1 MSPRGLLPGAH
12 SAAKGGQELV
22 GLGSV
27 GRLAPSGSLAILLL
41 CPSHL
46 LSKGPETWL
55 CLEPHDSFET

>member
-55 CLEPHDSFET
+55 CLETQDSFET